1 MQSATVQLPVS
12 LTPAFSPAGGPAT
25 VTASLRVMDLRIFT
39 EPQFGATYEQQLRL
53 ARASEDAG
61 FDAYFRSDHL
71 LSFMGSGEPG
81 PTDTWTTMAGLARE
95 TSRIRLGT
103 LVTSAT
109 FRHPGMLALS
119 VTQVD
124 EMSGGRIE
132 LGLGA
137 GWFDGEH
144 EAFGIPFPP
153 MRERFE
159 RLEEQLAI
167 LTGLW
172 TTAPGTNF
180 DFAGKHYQLS
190 GNPALPRP
198 TQQPHPP
205 VIVGGLGAKTT
216 PRLAARF
223 ASEFNVPFAPLDD
236 VRNVNARVDEA
247 CAAAGRDSATLL
259 RSMALTVCVGRDDAE
274 VARRA
279 EAIGRPLAHLRDQLA
294 GTVNEVVERLG
305 AIAELGLT
313 RVYCQ
318 TLDIDDVDQV
328 ELIASE
334 VMPQVR

>member
-1 MQSATVQLPVS
+1 
-12 LTPAFSPAGGPAT
+12 
-25 VTASLRVMDLRIFT
+25 MDLRIFT
-39 EPQFGATYEQQLRL
+39 EPQFGASYDQQLRL

-71 LSFMGSGEPG
+71 LSFMGDGQPG
-81 PTDTWTTMAGLARE
+81 PTDTWTTLAGLARD

-109 FRHPGMLALS
+109 FRHPGMLWLS

-124 EMSGGRIE
+124 AMSSGRVE

-144 EAFGIPFPP
+144 EAFGVPFPL

-172 TTAPGTNF
+172 TTPPGAKF
-180 DFAGKHYQLS
+180 DFDGKHYQLA
-190 GNPALPRP
+190 GNPALPRA

-236 VRNVNARVDEA
+236 VRAINARVDEA
-247 CAAAGRDSATLL
+247 CAEAGRDPASL
-259 RSMALTVCVGRDDAE
+259 RRSIALTVCCGRDDAE

-279 EAIGRPLAHLRDQLA
+279 EAIGRPLAHLKDQLA
-294 GTVNEVVERLG
+294 GTVSEVVERLG
-305 AIAELGLT
+305 AIADLGLT
-313 RVYCQ
+313 RVYLQ
-318 TLDIDDVDQV
+318 TLDMDDLDQI

>member
-1 MQSATVQLPVS
+1 
-12 LTPAFSPAGGPAT
+12 
-25 VTASLRVMDLRIFT
+25 MDLRIFT
-39 EPQFGATYEQQLRL
+39 EPQFGASYDQQLRL

-71 LSFMGSGEPG
+71 LSFMGDGEPG
-81 PTDTWTTMAGLARE
+81 PTDTWTTLAGLARD

-109 FRHPGMLALS
+109 FRHPGMLWLS

-124 EMSGGRIE
+124 AMSSGRVE

-144 EAFGIPFPP
+144 EAFGVPFPP

-167 LTGLW
+167 ITGLW
-172 TTAPGTNF
+172 TTPPGTKF
-180 DFAGKHYQLS
+180 DFPGKHYQLA
-190 GNPALPRP
+190 GNPALPRA

-205 VIVGGLGAKTT
+205 VIVGGVGAKTT

-223 ASEFNVPFAPLDD
+223 ASEFNVPFAPLSD
-236 VRNVNARVDEA
+236 VAAMNARVDDA
-247 CAAAGRDSATLL
+247 CAEAGRDPATLR
-259 RSMALTVCVGRDDAE
+259 RSIALTVCCGRDDAE

-279 EAIGRPLAHLRDQLA
+279 EAIGRPLAHLKDQLA
-294 GTVNEVVERLG
+294 GTVSEVVERLG
-305 AIAELGLT
+305 AIADLGLT
-313 RVYCQ
+313 RVYLQ
-318 TLDIDDVDQV
+318 TLDMDDLDQID
-328 ELIASE
+328 LIASE

>member
-1 MQSATVQLPVS
+1 
-12 LTPAFSPAGGPAT
+12 
-25 VTASLRVMDLRIFT
+25 MDLRVFT
-39 EPQFGATYEQQLRL
+39 EPQFGASYDQQLRL
-53 ARASEDAG
+53 ARAAEAAG

-71 LSFMGSGEPG
+71 LSFSGAGLPG

-103 LVTSAT
+103 LVTSST

-124 EMSGGRIE
+124 VMSAGRIE

-144 EAFGIPFPP
+144 AAFGIPFPP

-172 TTAPGTNF
+172 RTPPGKTF
-180 DFAGKHYQLS
+180 DFAGRHYELS

-198 TQQPHPP
+198 AQEPHPP
-205 VIVGGLGAKTT
+205 IIVGGHGPKTT
-216 PRLAARF
+216 PRLAAAF
-223 ASEFNVPFAPLDD
+223 AAEFNVPFSPIDD
-236 VRNVNARVDEA
+236 VRTINHWVDEA
-247 CAAAGRDSATLL
+247 CQAAGRDPATLR
-259 RSMALTVCVGRDDAE
+259 RSVALTVCCGRHEAVLE
-274 VARRA
+274 RRA
-279 EAIGRPLAHLRDQLA
+279 AATGTPLAQLRQNQLA
-294 GTVNEVVERLG
+294 GTPAELVQRLG
-305 AIAELGLT
+305 AFSELGIT
-313 RVYCQ
+313 RTYLQ
-318 TLDIDDVDQV
+318 TLDIDDLDHI
-328 ELIASE
+328 ELIAGE

>member
-1 MQSATVQLPVS
+1 
-12 LTPAFSPAGGPAT
+12 
-25 VTASLRVMDLRIFT
+25 MDLRIFT
-39 EPQFGATYEQQLRL
+39 EPQFGASYDQQLRL

-71 LSFMGSGEPG
+71 LSFMGHGEPG
-81 PTDTWTTMAGLARE
+81 PTDTWITMAGLARD

-124 EMSGGRIE
+124 AMSGGRIE

-167 LTGLW
+167 ITGLW
-172 TTAPGTNF
+172 TTEPGTKF
-180 DFAGKHYQLS
+180 DFDGRHYQLA

-205 VIVGGLGAKTT
+205 VIVGGVGAKTT

-223 ASEFNVPFAPLDD
+223 ATEFNVPFAPLDD
-236 VRNVNARVDEA
+236 VQTINARVDEA
-247 CAAAGRDSATLL
+247 CTAAGRDPATLL

-279 EAIGRPLAHLRDQLA
+279 EAIGQPLSHLKKQLA
-294 GTVNEVVERLG
+294 GTVNEVVDRLG
-305 AIAELGLT
+305 AVADLGLT
-313 RVYCQ
+313 RIYLQ
-318 TLDIDDVDQV
+318 TLDMDDLDHV

>member
-1 MQSATVQLPVS
+1 
-12 LTPAFSPAGGPAT
+12 
-25 VTASLRVMDLRIFT
+25 MDLRIFT
-39 EPQFGATYEQQLRL
+39 EPQFGATYDQQLRL

-71 LSFMGSGEPG
+71 LSFMGHGEPG
-81 PTDTWTTMAGLARE
+81 PTDTWITMAGLARE

-124 EMSGGRIE
+124 AMSGGRIE

-144 EAFGIPFPP
+144 EAFGIPFPA

-167 LTGLW
+167 ITGLW
-172 TTAPGTNF
+172 TTEPGTKF
-180 DFAGKHYQLS
+180 DFDGKHYQLA

-223 ASEFNVPFAPLDD
+223 AAEFNVPFAPLAD
-236 VRNVNARVDEA
+236 VRTMNARVDEA
-247 CAAAGRDSATLL
+247 CAAAGRDPKTLR
-259 RSMALTVCVGRDDAE
+259 RSMALTVCVGRDEAE

-294 GTVNEVVERLG
+294 GTVNEVVDRLG
-305 AIAELGLT
+305 EIGELGLT
-313 RVYCQ
+313 RVYLQ
-318 TLDIDDVDQV
+318 TLDIDDVAHI
-328 ELIASE
+328 ELIASD
-334 VMPQVR
+334 VMPQIG

>member
-1 MQSATVQLPVS
+1 
-12 LTPAFSPAGGPAT
+12 
-25 VTASLRVMDLRIFT
+25 MDLRIFT
-39 EPQFGATYEQQLRL
+39 EPQFGASYDQQLRL

-71 LSFMGSGEPG
+71 LSFMGHGEPG
-81 PTDTWTTMAGLARE
+81 PTDTWITMAGLARE

-124 EMSGGRIE
+124 AMSGGRIE

-167 LTGLW
+167 ITGLW
-172 TTAPGTNF
+172 TTQPGTKF
-180 DFAGKHYQLS
+180 DFGGTHYQLS

-205 VIVGGLGAKTT
+205 VIVGGVGAKTT

-223 ASEFNVPFAPLDD
+223 ATEFNVPFAPLDD
-236 VRNVNARVDEA
+236 VRTINARVDEA
-247 CAAAGRDSATLL
+247 CTAAGRDPATLL

-279 EAIGRPLAHLRDQLA
+279 EAIGQPLSHLKQQLA
-294 GTVNEVVERLG
+294 GTVSEVVDRLG
-305 AIAELGLT
+305 TVADLGLT
-313 RVYCQ
+313 RVYLQ
-318 TLDIDDVDQV
+318 TLDMDDLDHV
-328 ELIASE
+328 ELIASD

>member
-1 MQSATVQLPVS
+1 
-12 LTPAFSPAGGPAT
+12 
-25 VTASLRVMDLRIFT
+25 MDLRIFT
-39 EPQFGATYEQQLRL
+39 EPQFGATYDQQLRL

-71 LSFMGSGEPG
+71 LSFMGDGGPG
-81 PTDTWTTMAGLARE
+81 PTDTWTTLAGLARE

-103 LVTSAT
+103 LVTSMT

-124 EMSGGRIE
+124 AMSGGRVE

-159 RLEEQLAI
+159 QLEEQLTI

-172 TTAPGTNF
+172 TTPPGTKF

-198 TQQPHPP
+198 TQDPHPP

-236 VRNVNARVDEA
+236 VRRINQTVDEA
-247 CAAAGRDSATLL
+247 CKAAGRDPGSLL
-259 RSMALTVCVGRDDAE
+259 RSMALTVCIGRDDAE
-274 VARRA
+274 LARRA
-279 EAIGRPLAHLRDQLA
+279 EAIGRPLEHLRDQLA
-294 GTVNEVVERLG
+294 GTPSEIVDRLG
-305 AIAELGLT
+305 AIGELGLT
-313 RVYCQ
+313 RVYLQ
-318 TLDIDDVDQV
+318 TLDIDDLDQI

>member
-1 MQSATVQLPVS
+1 
-12 LTPAFSPAGGPAT
+12 
-25 VTASLRVMDLRIFT
+25 MDLRIFT
-39 EPQFGATYEQQLRL
+39 EPQFGATYDQQLRL
-53 ARASEDAG
+53 ARTSEDAG

-71 LSFMGSGEPG
+71 LSFMGDGEPG
-81 PTDTWTTMAGLARE
+81 PTDTWTTLAGLARD

-124 EMSGGRIE
+124 AMSGGRVE

-137 GWFDGEH
+137 GWFVGEH

-172 TTAPGTNF
+172 TTPPGTTF
-180 DFAGKHYQLS
+180 DFPGKHYQLS

-236 VRNVNARVDEA
+236 VPAINARVDEA
-247 CAAAGRDSATLL
+247 CTAAGRDPATLL
-259 RSMALTVCVGRDDAE
+259 RSVALTVCVGRDDAE

-279 EAIGRPLAHLRDQLA
+279 EAIGQPLAQLRNQLA
-294 GTVNEVVERLG
+294 GTVSEVVDRLG
-305 AIAELGLT
+305 AIADLGLT
-313 RVYCQ
+313 RVYLQ
-318 TLDIDDVDQV
+318 TLDIDDLEQV
-328 ELIASE
+328 ELIASD
-334 VMPQVR
+334 VMPQVG

>member
-1 MQSATVQLPVS
+1 
-12 LTPAFSPAGGPAT
+12 
-25 VTASLRVMDLRIFT
+25 MDLRIFT
-39 EPQFGATYEQQLRL
+39 EPQFGATYDEQLRL

-71 LSFMGSGEPG
+71 LSFMGHGEPG
-81 PTDTWTTMAGLARE
+81 PTDTWTTLAGLARE

-103 LVTSAT
+103 LVTSMT

-124 EMSGGRIE
+124 AMSGGRVE

-159 RLEEQLAI
+159 RLEEQLEI

-172 TTAPGTNF
+172 TTPPGTKF
-180 DFAGKHYQLS
+180 DFPGKHYQLS

-236 VRNVNARVDEA
+236 VRRINANVDEA
-247 CAAAGRDSATLL
+247 CTAAGRDPASLR
-259 RSMALTVCVGRDDAE
+259 RSMALTICIGRDDAE
-274 VARRA
+274 LARRA
-279 EAIGRPLAHLRDQLA
+279 DAIGRPLAHLRDQLA
-294 GTVNEVVERLG
+294 GTPSEIVDRIG
-305 AIAELGLT
+305 AIGELGLT
-313 RVYCQ
+313 RVYLQ
-318 TLDIDDVDQV
+318 TLDIRDLDQID
-328 ELIASE
+328 LIASD

>member
-1 MQSATVQLPVS
+1 
-12 LTPAFSPAGGPAT
+12 
-25 VTASLRVMDLRIFT
+25 MDLRIFT
-39 EPQFGATYEQQLRL
+39 EPQFGASYDQQLRL

-71 LSFMGSGEPG
+71 LSFMGAGEPG

-124 EMSGGRIE
+124 QMSGGRIE

-167 LTGLW
+167 VTGLW
-172 TTAPGTNF
+172 TTAPGSNF
-180 DFAGKHYQLS
+180 SFAGKHYQLS

-198 TQQPHPP
+198 TQHPHPP

-236 VRNVNARVDEA
+236 VRRVNVAVDEA
-247 CAAAGRDSATLL
+247 CAAAGRDPATLL
-259 RSMALTVCVGRDDAE
+259 RSMALTVCVGRDAAE

-279 EAIGRPLAHLRDQLA
+279 EAIGRPLEHLRDQLA
-294 GTVNEVVERLG
+294 GTVDEVVDRLG

-318 TLDIDDVDQV
+318 TLDIDDIDHV

-334 VMPQVR
+334 VMPQVH